1 MTASTRET
9 KLLGYL
15 PNDVPPWGQLIL
27 LGFQHVLTMF
37 PATVFCALFT
47 GFHVSTVLFIAGL
60 ATIVALLLSKWGIGK
75 FIPLFYG
82 SSFSYLTA
90 YLAIT
95 NAEWGV
101 PASDELI
108 STMQAGILA
117 TGVLNIIVGFII
129 KAVGKEAID
138 KVLPPVVTGSVA
150 AVIGIGLGFAAL
162 DMAAANWTVALVS
175 LVVTILMS
183 VYLQGKGF
191 IGMVP
196 ILLGAIVGYL
206 ISIPFNLIN
215 FDPVGAADWI
225 VFPHITFPTF
235 TGSMVTTAIF
245 SIAIMAI
252 ATIPESTAHLYQISL
267 YVDRFAEQTGQEKY
281 HLDQHIGF
289 NLILDGIGDF
299 INGMFG
305 STAGTNYGENNSLM
319 AITRNYSGPVLV
331 AAGVISM
338 LLGFVGKLEALVGTV
353 PLAVSGGLAIYLF
366 GVIGMQGV
374 ALMVENKV
382 NLFDPRTLAVGA
394 TIMIIGIG
402 GNIGY
407 PGGFLPI
414 TIGKIFPNGLP
425 AIATGAVMGIVLNAI
440 FLIFKPPK
448 IGEVRLTGPDD
459 LTLIEG
465 VGPKTSSVLQAAGI
479 TNFSDL
485 ANTDV
490 AKLEEILRKADLR
503 LAKPGSWP
511 EQARLAAAG
520 DWLALKELQEK
531 LQGGQ

>member
-1 MTASTRET
+1 MTKSI
-9 KLLGYL
+9 GYL
-15 PNDVPPWGQLIL
+15 PNDQPPFGQLVL

-47 GFHVSTVLFIAGL
+47 GFHVSTVLSIAGL
-60 ATIVALLLSKWGIGK
+60 ATIVALLLSKWRVGK

-117 TGVLNIIVGFII
+117 TGVLNILVGLLI
-129 KAVGKEAID
+129 KWVGKDALD

-162 DMAAANWTVALVS
+162 DMAAANWTVALIT
-175 LVVTILMS
+175 LLMTILFS
-183 VYLQGKGF
+183 VYLANRGF
-191 IGMVP
+191 IGMLP

-206 ISIPFNLIN
+206 ISMPFGLVN
-215 FDPVGAADWI
+215 FDPVGAASWF
-225 VFPHITFPTF
+225 VVPHITFPSF
-235 TGSMVTTAIF
+235 SGSMAATAIF

-267 YVDRFAEQTGQEKY
+267 YVDRTAEEMGKEKY
-281 HLDQHIGF
+281 ELDKLIGF
-289 NLILDGIGDF
+289 NLILDGIGDM

-331 AAGVISM
+331 GAGVISI

-353 PLAVSGGLAIYLF
+353 PIAVSGGLAIYLF

-382 NLFDPRTLAVGA
+382 NLFNAQTLAVGA
-394 TIMIIGIG
+394 IIMIVGIG

-414 TIGKIFPNGLP
+414 SFLTGLFPNGLP
-425 AIATGAVMGIVLNAI
+425 AIATAAVLGILVNAI

-448 IGEVRLTGPDD
+448 T
-459 LTLIEG
+459 T
-465 VGPKTSSVLQAAGI
+465 
-479 TNFSDL
+479 F
-485 ANTDV
+485 
-490 AKLEEILRKADLR
+490 
-503 LAKPGSWP
+503 
-511 EQARLAAAG
+511 
-520 DWLALKELQEK
+520 
-531 LQGGQ
+531 

>member
-1 MTASTRET
+1 MTAAT
-9 KLLGYL
+9 KQRKVMGYL
-15 PNDVPPWGQLIL
+15 PNDMPPWGQLIL

-47 GFHVSTVLFIAGL
+47 GFHVSTVLSIAGL
-60 ATIVALLLSKWGIGK
+60 ATIVALVLSKWRIGK

-101 PASDELI
+101 PADDSLI
-108 STMQAGILA
+108 RTMQAGILV

-129 KAVGKEAID
+129 KQVGKAAVD

-150 AVIGIGLGFAAL
+150 CVIGIGLGFSAL
-162 DMAAANWTVALVS
+162 GMAEANWLISIITLVM
-175 LVVTILMS
+175 TILFS
-183 VYLQGKGF
+183 VYLRGKGF
-191 IGMVP
+191 IGMLP

-206 ISIPFNLIN
+206 VSIPFGLI
-215 FDPVGAADWI
+215 DLSSVGAATWFTI
-225 VFPHITFPTF
+225 PHITFPSF
-235 TGSMVTTAIF
+235 SGAMVVTAIF
-245 SIAIMAI
+245 SISIMCL

-267 YVDRFAEQTGQEKY
+267 YVDRFAEEIGEEKY
-281 HLDQHIGF
+281 ELDQHIGF

-299 INGMFG
+299 INGLFG

-331 AAGVISM
+331 AAGVISI

-366 GVIGMQGV
+366 GVIGMQGI

-394 TIMIIGIG
+394 VIMIVGIG

-407 PGGFLPI
+407 QGGFLPI
-414 TIGKIFPNGLP
+414 PLLQGIFPYGWP
-425 AIATGAVMGIVLNAI
+425 AIATGAVAGIILNAI
-440 FLIFKPPK
+440 FLIFKAP
-448 IGEVRLTGPDD
+448 
-459 LTLIEG
+459 
-465 VGPKTSSVLQAAGI
+465 
-479 TNFSDL
+479 
-485 ANTDV
+485 
-490 AKLEEILRKADLR
+490 EE
-503 LAKPGSWP
+503 
-511 EQARLAAAG
+511 
-520 DWLALKELQEK
+520 
-531 LQGGQ
+531 